1 MPVYVINNRNLSW
14 YCSKDKAKTNL
25 ICLLFHFFSRQLHGQ
40 RIALHKNL
48 FISLLFNAVFEIWFK
63 TGVLLPSYDDTES
76 GKESVL
82 KQVNL

>member
-1 MPVYVINNRNLSW
+1 MNIFYPV
-14 YCSKDKAKTNL
+14 
-25 ICLLFHFFSRQLHGQ
+25 FHFFSRQLHGH

-63 TGVLLPSYDDTES
+63 TGVLWTSYDDADNIRES
-76 GKESVL
+76 GL